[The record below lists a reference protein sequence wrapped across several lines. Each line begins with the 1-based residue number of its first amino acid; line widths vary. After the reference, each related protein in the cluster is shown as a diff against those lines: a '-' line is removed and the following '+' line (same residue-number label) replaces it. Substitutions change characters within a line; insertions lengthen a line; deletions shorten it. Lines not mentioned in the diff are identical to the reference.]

1 MQASSPLP
9 PLSPRTKWL
18 IALCLCVL
26 VMLLEFLT
34 YHMAYRIGYDEG
46 MLTTPP
52 VVVQKSDEKAMQNLS
67 RFMADVFASR
77 ESLAGILDNREERLA
92 WIRDPELRTET
103 AWGLTRELIS
113 RGGVVLALPAARELI
128 DAGYAAGHYRV
139 WAPRADAVAKAL
151 LAEHQYT
158 SAYDYLKTA
167 EEGYEKE
174 GMAEPL
180 VRTLQTMSSIDQM
193 LNRNE
198 QANIVAPACGG
209 CRCTSGAGCPP
220 CQVQAFSRPR
230 KAGTY
235 YGAHSG
241 IARVFQ
247 EGSGSLSSAGQDHWR
262 PGPGQHQ
269 HGGGHVGSRQEG

>member
-113 RGGVVLALPAARELI
+113 RGGVVPALPAARELI
-128 DAGYAAGHYRV
+128 DAGYAAGR
-139 WAPRADAVAKAL
+139 
-151 LAEHQYT
+151 
-158 SAYDYLKTA
+158 
-167 EEGYEKE
+167 
-174 GMAEPL
+174 
-180 VRTLQTMSSIDQM
+180 
-193 LNRNE
+193 
-198 QANIVAPACGG
+198 
-209 CRCTSGAGCPP
+209 
-220 CQVQAFSRPR
+220 
-230 KAGTY
+230 Y
-235 YGAHSG
+235 Y
-241 IARVFQ
+241 ARVAQ
-247 EGSGSLSSAGQDHWR
+247 LVEHDLAKVGAAGSSPVSRSGKRDTSHDVSLFFVLLRSA
-262 PGPGQHQ
+262 P
-269 HGGGHVGSRQEG
+269 VGAEQRLK

>member
-1 MQASSPLP
+1 MQAPSPLK

-18 IALCLCVL
+18 IALCLCAL

-113 RGGVVLALPAARELI
+113 RDGVDRALPAARELI
-128 DAGYAAGHYRV
+128 DAGYASGRYQIG
-139 WAPRADAVAKAL
+139 RA
-151 LAEHQYT
+151 
-158 SAYDYLKTA
+158 
-167 EEGYEKE
+167 
-174 GMAEPL
+174 
-180 VRTLQTMSSIDQM
+180 
-193 LNRNE
+193 
-198 QANIVAPACGG
+198 
-209 CRCTSGAGCPP
+209 
-220 CQVQAFSRPR
+220 
-230 KAGTY
+230 
-235 YGAHSG
+235 
-241 IARVFQ
+241 
-247 EGSGSLSSAGQDHWR
+247 
-262 PGPGQHQ
+262 
-269 HGGGHVGSRQEG
+269 HV